1 MFTRF
6 SPAAKRVLRAAEQAC
21 RNYNHYYGG
30 VEHVLLA
37 LLEEHDAGVDRRL
50 LAAGVGFADLYGELR
65 LALKTGED
73 RLWEGILVT
82 PRARKVFAL
91 AAVRA
96 GQDEVEPVHLLDA
109 ITEEGG
115 GLAAEILAR
124 AGNLHNRGRVAG

>member
-21 RNYNHYYGG
+21 RNYNHYYVG

-37 LLEEHDAGVDRRL
+37 LLEEHDADVDRRL
-50 LAAGVGFADLYGELR
+50 LRAGVGPAEVHAELR
-65 LALKTGED
+65 HALGTGED

-82 PRARKVFAL
+82 PRARNVFAL
-91 AAVRA
+91 AAA
-96 GQDEVEPVHLLDA
+96 AAEPDEVEPVHLLDA
-109 ITEEGG
+109 IVEEGS

-124 AGNLHNRGRVAG
+124 ARNLADHGRVAG